1 MKQQVSHFL
10 RTYPM
15 TLTLVI
21 GIWIVCLIPIPET
34 PLSDVALMD
43 KWTHIA
49 LYFVLTSCIYWED
62 LKSRRPLTSKR
73 LFIIA
78 FLTPLLMG
86 GLIEIVQATC
96 THGNRSGD
104 WYDFLANST
113 GVILAQPIGILLVR
127 YFSSRNKDDWA
138 CICCKTEHR
147 QSPPFQ

>member
-10 RTYPM
+10 RTYPV

-104 WYDFLANST
+104 WYDFLANSI
-113 GVILAQPIGILLVR
+113 GVILAQLIGILLVR
-127 YFSSRNKDDWA
+127 YFSNRNKDDWA
-138 CICCKTEHR
+138 CICCKTVHR

>member
-1 MKQQVSHFL
+1 MKQQISHFL

-21 GIWIVCLIPIPET
+21 AIWIVCLIPIPET

-49 LYFVLTSCIYWED
+49 LYFVFTSCIYWEH
-62 LKSRRPLTSKR
+62 LKSRRAITSKR

-78 FLTPLLMG
+78 FLIPLLMG

-96 THGNRSGD
+96 THGIRSGD
-104 WYDFLANST
+104 WYDFFANSI
-113 GVILAQPIGILLVR
+113 GVILAQLIGILLVK
-127 YFSSRNKDDWA
+127 YFSSRNKDD
-138 CICCKTEHR
+138 
-147 QSPPFQ
+147 

>member
-10 RTYPM
+10 RTYPV

-104 WYDFLANST
+104 WYDFLANSI
-113 GVILAQPIGILLVR
+113 GVILAQLIGILLVR
-127 YFSSRNKDDWA
+127 YFSNRNKDDWA
-138 CICCKTEHR
+138 CICCKTVHR
-147 QSPPFQ
+147 QSPLFQ

>member
-10 RTYPM
+10 RTYPV

-21 GIWIVCLIPIPET
+21 GIWTVCLIPIPET

-62 LKSRRPLTSKR
+62 LKSQRPLTSKR

-86 GLIEIVQATC
+86 GLIEVVQA
-96 THGNRSGD
+96 GRYKIAVD
-104 WYDFLANST
+104 YIDKKRMYRIKKR
-113 GVILAQPIGILLVR
+113 VIFEVEALPAPGR
-127 YFSSRNKDDWA
+127 D
-138 CICCKTEHR
+138 E
-147 QSPPFQ
+147 